1 MNAVSPALLEVL
13 KAILYNTYL
22 SVEKGKEVM
31 ITLRGEEG
39 RRKREYNENKRL
51 ENEGKENR
59 DWGGKENQEKKKLLM
74 NKKTHKRKRRIEERK
89 KYGQKGNEK

>member
-1 MNAVSPALLEVL
+1 MWFSSFFFYIKNNIFCSVLGHVPRKRKVPSFLFLMNAVSPALLEVL

-59 DWGGKENQEKKKLLM
+59 D
-74 NKKTHKRKRRIEERK
+74 
-89 KYGQKGNEK
+89 